1 MDSNALYGY
10 MVGAGLLMAAS
21 IAMVTAFLPIEGMG
35 KYISLGVFFV
45 IAYGFHLGFL
55 TWLQAEAC
63 SGVKSFKSIALG
75 SLLGS
80 LFVVGCVAI
89 PLHMDWARLAFSDL
103 IRTHYALLTP
113 EVSDFARKF
122 VSVMRQQGGANEQN
136 QPSLSNSE
144 TPVLTE
150 TSKSVTATATATAK
164 SSDILA
170 LQELLDQT
178 AYDKQTVT
186 ETAISTPFW
195 AFLAGATGIGIGN
208 LISGSACN

>member
-75 SLLGS
+75 SLLGA

-113 EVSDFARKF
+113 EVSDFAKKF

-136 QPSLSNSE
+136 QPPLSNSE

-150 TSKSVTATATATAK
+150 TSKSVTATVK
-164 SSDILA
+164 SPNILA
-170 LQELLDQT
+170 LQNLLDQA

>member
-75 SLLGS
+75 SLLGA

-113 EVSDFARKF
+113 EVSDFAKKF
-122 VSVMRQQGGANEQN
+122 VSVMRQQGGANEQI

-150 TSKSVTATATATAK
+150 TSKPVTATVK
-164 SSDILA
+164 SPNILA
-170 LQELLDQT
+170 LQNLLDQA